1 MQSINKN
8 TKQTLNTCNLMDE
21 TQNIFASSANQQ
33 INIENIEEK
42 YKLEHLWKN
51 VPDEL
56 WFTTTLE
63 RLPKKKIN

>member
-1 MQSINKN
+1 
-8 TKQTLNTCNLMDE
+8 MDE